1 MATIHI
7 HRQLNSDT
15 LPELRPLI
23 GKTVMIAELGEVVGH
38 LFYRFELREVAKN
51 LLVRIAFIKPQK
63 ADSTLRSARQSTQ
76 PLRAAKSRM
85 KSVNAMTPSSGIA
98 L

>member
-23 GKTVMIAELGEVVGH
+23 GKTVDIIVRESGGPNTAPVTDDWTVMGESASNPLAGSV
-38 LFYRFELREVAKN
+38 LRYDE
-51 LLVRIAFIKPQK
+51 P
-63 ADSTLRSARQSTQ
+63 DE
-76 PLRAAKSRM
+76 PAAPTDEWEANR
-85 KSVNAMTPSSGIA
+85 
-98 L
+98 